1 MMEHQPQF
9 NRILLV
15 LVVMICTTQGRV
27 VQTLFSLIE
36 TGQSIVGQIVD
47 KVTTSSVRKCSLR

>member
-1 MMEHQPQF
+1 MMERHPQF

-15 LVVMICTTQGRV
+15 LVVMICATHGRV
-27 VQTLFSLIE
+27 VQTMFSLIE

-47 KVTTSSVRKCSLR
+47 KVTTSSVQICSLR